1 MQPGAMDIQQF
12 NPSML
17 TYPEPTDFDYGAFLQ
32 SADDVAFHQQ
42 HQQSLAPNP
51 HTGHAS
57 PGQQAPPLAPTAFSD
72 SSVGRVTPPSDGPS
86 ARRDSSTDLVRKGSE
101 LTGKQRL
108 ERRGHTKS
116 RRGCYNC
123 KRRRIKVRTLP
134 LSLPQVLS
142 AGMWADLCGRKSA
155 RRRIPPVGIVS
166 RRA

>member
-1 MQPGAMDIQQF
+1 
-12 NPSML
+12 ML

-42 HQQSLAPNP
+42 HQQGLTPNP
-51 HTGHAS
+51 HTGHSS
-57 PGQQAPPLAPTAFSD
+57 PGQQAPPLASTAFSD
-72 SSVGRVTPPSDGPS
+72 SSVGRVTPPSDG

-123 KRRRIKVRTLP
+123 KRRRIKVRTVP
-134 LSLPQVLS
+134 LSLPRS
-142 AGMWADLCGRKSA
+142 SIGPD
-155 RRRIPPVGIVS
+155 VS
-166 RRA
+166 